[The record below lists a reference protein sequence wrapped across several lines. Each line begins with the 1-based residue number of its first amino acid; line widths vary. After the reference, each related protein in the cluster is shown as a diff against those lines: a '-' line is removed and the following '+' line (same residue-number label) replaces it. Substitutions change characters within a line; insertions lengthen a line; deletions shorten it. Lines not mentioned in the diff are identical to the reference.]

1 MVNYR
6 ITQYFT
12 SNQIKLKELHPLHI
26 QEFYNSMSAD
36 GLSTSTVLRYH
47 AIIRKSLDYAFK
59 MDMIVSNPADKVEK
73 PKPEQFIVSFYN
85 DNELKILFEKSK
97 NDPLELVIF
106 LTAFYGLRRSE
117 VLGLKWS
124 AIDFEKKTITIRHKI
139 IQVQNK
145 IIGKNKT
152 KNRTSYRTLPLV
164 DDVTCILLQFK
175 DKQLQN
181 QKICGKSYNNKYEEY
196 ICVDDLGNII
206 KPDYVTK
213 HFKIVLKNNNLR
225 EIRFHDLRHSCASL
239 LLARGVHMKE
249 IQEWLGHS
257 SFKTTADIYAHIDV
271 SAKQNS
277 VNILSNVFTKQKK
290 RIYFRKKVY
299 A

>member
-1 MVNYR
+1 MNYR

>member
-1 MVNYR
+1 M
-6 ITQYFT
+6 
-12 SNQIKLKELHPLHI
+12 HI